1 MLISTSKFFQDDKIV
16 RARRA
21 SAIVAFEIFPS
32 PYYTK
37 LQGNSCHYLL
47 IMYME
52 KSSQKVKTEEI
63 FSVNKI
69 IFFEADKFV
78 YSHYLISV
86 QCIDI
91 IERSHT
97 LVNSGSYRLGKR
109 YVPFFK

>member
-1 MLISTSKFFQDDKIV
+1 MHFLIYKPIQ
-16 RARRA
+16 
-21 SAIVAFEIFPS
+21 
-32 PYYTK
+32 
-37 LQGNSCHYLL
+37 
-47 IMYME
+47 
-52 KSSQKVKTEEI
+52 